1 MVKDGSFREDLFYRL
16 NVIPV
21 HVPPLRDRRED
32 IPVLVRH
39 FVDRV
44 CADQSPVRTPPTV
57 AQDAMRA
64 LMSHTWP
71 GNVRQLENVVER
83 AIALSPGRSQIELR
97 DLPPEIQQ
105 VEGPRDLGAW
115 FPEGGVDLEAHMSA
129 IELAL
134 IKQSLERTGGNKR
147 QAADLLRIKR
157 TTLVEKLKRLE
168 KSARA

>member
-1 MVKDGSFREDLFYRL
+1 
-16 NVIPV
+16 V

-32 IPVLVRH
+32 IPVLARH
-39 FVDRV
+39 FVERF
-44 CADQSPVRTPPTV
+44 CRDQVPPRTPPTV

-64 LMSHTWP
+64 LMSFTWP

-83 AIALSPGRSQIELR
+83 AIALTPGRAQIELH
-97 DLPPEIQQ
+97 DLPTEIQQ
-105 VEGPRDLGAW
+105 VEAPVDPAAW
-115 FPEGGVDLEAHMSA
+115 FPDGGVDLEAHMSA

-168 KSARA
+168 RVIPNAEYRMPNES